1 MRNRAV
7 KFRIFPVWNSDAELK
22 WLEEM
27 ASLGYRLVN
36 IWPAIYFFER
46 AKPESVH
53 FCHGFRRVKSKDRD
67 EYFQLYA
74 DAGWQ
79 YVTSCVGW
87 HFFKSSIATATEMDR
102 ATVTRDNAKF
112 LKVMALI
119 YLVMLV
125 LISLWFGFLWIRGV
139 PHYRER
145 FLLLGVISIGSWAF
159 GYWILSYAR
168 RRQLANL
175 EKIETK

>member
-1 MRNRAV
+1 M
-7 KFRIFPVWNSDAELK
+7 K

-27 ASLGYRLVN
+27 ASLGFRLVRV
-36 IWPAIYFFER
+36 WPAIYFFER
-46 AKPESVH
+46 AEPELVRY
-53 FCHGFRRVKSKDRD
+53 CHGFRRVKAKDRD

-87 HFFKSSIATATEMDR
+87 HFFKSSVATATEMDR

-125 LISLWFGFLWIRGV
+125 LFSLWFGSMWIRSV
-139 PHYRER
+139 PYYREM
-145 FLLLGVISIGSWAF
+145 FLLLGLISIGSWAF

-175 EKIETK
+175 EKIQAK